1 MRTIIFLIQ
10 KEFIQI
16 FRNKTMLPLIFA
28 LPVVQ
33 LVILVNAAT
42 LEMKKIDMSVVDKDM
57 TTTSREMIRKF
68 EASPFYQIHGHYLSA
83 KEAEE
88 ELITNDADVL
98 IQIPAGFERDLKV
111 DKEASVQ
118 VLINAI
124 NATAAGL
131 INTYTTSII
140 SDFNED
146 ILFDTYGQ
154 DFSLPV
160 SVVPRY
166 FFNPQLDYN
175 IYMLPGILVILVTII
190 GVFLTAINIVREKE
204 LGTIEQLNVT
214 PIKKYQ
220 FITGKMIPFIVI
232 AFVELAIGLVI
243 GHLFFDLPMEG
254 SYGVLFI
261 FTFVYLLVAMGFGLF
276 LSAVSDNQQQVMFVV
291 FFFLLT
297 FILMSGIFTP
307 TESMPEWA
315 QVVNVINPFA
325 YFMKVIRM
333 IILKGSGLA
342 DIQHEIYS
350 LLVYAGI
357 ILSLA
362 MWRYRKVA

>member
-1 MRTIIFLIQ
+1 MRTIGFLIQ

-42 LEMKKIDMSVVDKDM
+42 LEMEQINMTVVDKDM
-57 TTTSREMIRKF
+57 TTTSRELIQKF
-68 EASPFYQIHGHYLSA
+68 DGSPFYVLRTARLSVESA
-83 KEAEE
+83 
-88 ELITNDADVL
+88 
-98 IQIPAGFERDLKV
+98 ERDLKDNSSDIIIHIPQGFEKNLTV
-111 DKEASVQ
+111 QKEADVQ
-118 VLINAI
+118 ILINAI
-124 NATAAGL
+124 NSMSAGL
-131 INTYTTSII
+131 INAYTTAII
-140 SDFNED
+140 SDFNDE
-146 ILFDTYGQ
+146 ILFDNLGKQ
-154 DFSLPV
+154 FVLPV
-160 SVVPRY
+160 TITSRY
-166 FFNPQLDYN
+166 YFNPQLDYN

-214 PIKKYQ
+214 PLKKYQ
-220 FITGKMIPFIVI
+220 FITGKMVPFMVI
-232 AFVELAIGLVI
+232 AFIELAIGLVI
-243 GHLFFDLPMEG
+243 GHIFFDLPMEG
-254 SYGVLFI
+254 SYGVLFL
-261 FTFVYLLVAMGFGLF
+261 FTFVYLLVALGFGLF
-276 LSAVSDNQQQVMFVV
+276 LSAISDNQQQVMFVV

-325 YFMKVIRM
+325 YYMKVIRM

-342 DIQHEIYS
+342 DIQHEIFS
-350 LLVYAGI
+350 LLAYAVI

-362 MWRYRKVA
+362 TWRYKKVA